1 MENNTTSGV
10 NNSSTTNSTT
20 TNSDEQQSQE
30 SDPDMRL
37 IIILITCWILIIV
50 GVIGN
55 SLVIAVVKLIRSM
68 HTTTNYLLLNV
79 ASADITTL
87 LFIAIQLITSMH
99 LSRFSSFLCKFVSNG
114 YVPVVTLIVSSY
126 TFTLLAIERY
136 YALVKPMTASR
147 RLRNDNVAYVILGI
161 WLVAVGLVTPIF
173 IVADA
178 DSYGYCDFGDSDNK
192 ILIYVYCL
200 FTICLIIPFIIIAT
214 CYLRVIYGMHFK
226 KTICSNTSERVD
238 TRQEITEK
246 HRLLK
251 VLILL
256 TAVFFTA
263 FIPYSFLLIMNF
275 SNIYSSNVKN
285 LRYSAQFLTLL
296 NCSMNPFIYAFQ
308 SFNYRRGFVLV
319 FKKLF
324 CRDKSVNAIELRQV
338 CNNSSTR
345 TAWGVDTLEGP

>member
-1 MENNTTSGV
+1 MENNTTPGV
-10 NNSSTTNSTT
+10 NNSSTTNSPT
-20 TNSDEQQSQE
+20 TNSDEQQSQQ

-37 IIILITCWILIIV
+37 IIILIICWILIIV

-114 YVPVVTLIVSSY
+114 YVPIVTLIVSSY

-161 WLVAVGLVTPIF
+161 WLVAVGLVTPMF

-178 DSYGYCDFGDSDNK
+178 DSDGYCDFGASDNK
-192 ILIYVYCL
+192 MLIYVYCL
-200 FTICLIIPFIIIAT
+200 FTISLIIPFIIIAT
-214 CYLRVIYGMHFK
+214 CYLRIIYGMHFT
-226 KTICSNTSERVD
+226 KTICSNKSERVD

-246 HRLLK
+246 HRLVK

-263 FIPYSFLLIMNF
+263 FIPYSLLMIMNF
-275 SNIYSSNVKN
+275 SNIYTSDVIN
-285 LRYSAQFLTLL
+285 LRYLGYSAQFLTLL
-296 NCSMNPFIYAFQ
+296 NCSVNPSIYAFQ
-308 SFNYRRGFVLV
+308 SFNYRRGYALV

-338 CNNSSTR
+338 CTNSSLR
-345 TAWGVDTLEGP
+345 IA

>member
-10 NNSSTTNSTT
+10 NNSPT
-20 TNSDEQQSQE
+20 TNSDEQQSQQGN
-30 SDPDMRL
+30 PDMRL
-37 IIILITCWILIIV
+37 IIILIICWILIIV

-114 YVPVVTLIVSSY
+114 YVSIVTLLVSSY

-161 WLVAVGLVTPIF
+161 WLVAVGLVAPF
-173 IVADA
+173 FVVVDA
-178 DSYGYCDFGDSDNK
+178 NSHGGCDLGASDNK
-192 ILIYVYCL
+192 MLIYVYCL
-200 FTICLIIPFIIIAT
+200 FTISLIIPFIIIAT
-214 CYLRVIYGMHFK
+214 CYLRIIYGMHFK
-226 KTICSNTSERVD
+226 KTICSNRSERVD

-246 HRLLK
+246 HRLVK

-263 FIPYSFLLIMNF
+263 FIPYSFLLIMDF
-275 SNIYSSNVKN
+275 SNIYSSDVIN

-308 SFNYRRGFVLV
+308 SSNYRRGFGLV

-338 CNNSSTR
+338 CTNSSLR
-345 TAWGVDTLEGP
+345 IA

>member
-10 NNSSTTNSTT
+10 NNSSTTNSSTTNSPT
-20 TNSDEQQSQE
+20 TNSDEQQSQQ
-30 SDPDMRL
+30 SDPHTRF
-37 IIILITCWILIIV
+37 IILIICWIFIIV

-55 SLVIAVVKLIRSM
+55 SLVIGVVKLIRSM

-87 LFIAIQLITSMH
+87 LSIAIQLITSMH

-114 YVPVVTLIVSSY
+114 NVSIVTLIVSSY

-161 WLVAVGLVTPIF
+161 WLVAVGLVTPLF
-173 IVADA
+173 VVVDA
-178 DSYGYCDFGDSDNK
+178 NSHGGCDLGASDNK
-192 ILIYVYCL
+192 MLIYVYCL
-200 FTICLIIPFIIIAT
+200 FTISIIIPFIIIAT

-226 KTICSNTSERVD
+226 KTICSNQSERVD

-246 HRLLK
+246 HRLVK

-263 FIPYSFLLIMNF
+263 FIPYSFLLIMDF
-275 SNIYSSNVKN
+275 SNIYSSDVIN
-285 LRYSAQFLTLL
+285 LQYSAQFLTLL
-296 NCSMNPFIYAFQ
+296 SCSVNPFIYAFQ
-308 SFNYRRGFVLV
+308 SSNYRRGYALV

-338 CNNSSTR
+338 CTNSSLR
-345 TAWGVDTLEGP
+345 IA

>member
-10 NNSSTTNSTT
+10 NNSSTTNSPTA
-20 TNSDEQQSQE
+20 NSDEQKSQQ
-30 SDPDMRL
+30 SDPDMQF
-37 IIILITCWILIIV
+37 IILVICWIFIIV

-55 SLVIAVVKLIRSM
+55 SLVIAIVKLIRSM

-87 LFIAIQLITSMH
+87 LFVAIQLITSMH

-114 YVPVVTLIVSSY
+114 YVPIVTLIVSSY

-136 YALVKPMTASR
+136 YALVKPMTTSR
-147 RLRNDNVAYVILGI
+147 GLRNDNVVYVILGI

-173 IVADA
+173 VVADA
-178 DSYGYCDFGDSDNK
+178 DSYGHCDFGASDNK
-192 ILIYVYCL
+192 MLIYVYCM
-200 FTICLIIPFIIIAT
+200 FTISIVIPFIIIAT
-214 CYLRVIYGMHFK
+214 CYLRIIYGMHFK
-226 KTICSNTSERVD
+226 KTICSNKSERVD
-238 TRQEITEK
+238 TRREITEK
-246 HRLLK
+246 QRLVK

-263 FIPYSFLLIMNF
+263 FIPYSFLLIMDF
-275 SNIYSSNVKN
+275 SNIYSSDVIN
-285 LRYSAQFLTLL
+285 LGYSAQFLTLL
-296 NCSMNPFIYAFQ
+296 NCSVNPFIYAFQ
-308 SFNYRRGFVLV
+308 SFNYRRGYTLV

-338 CNNSSTR
+338 CTNSSLR
-345 TAWGVDTLEGP
+345 IA